1 MPVDKGW
8 LVPLNSNLVLA
19 RIANAMAMKRTL
31 FLLLASALGAAASAD
46 FPGPAPLAWRWVQPT
61 QVAPGGAPLVDGETV
76 YVAVGQRVYS
86 LDKETGNRRWQYPL
100 VDPIQGY
107 FRSAPILADGVLMA
121 AADNK
126 TIYAVDAATG
136 NAKWQFLAPNSI
148 LGQPILVGKY
158 LAFAMTDNSLMAL
171 DVATGAAI
179 WQAPFRVFAGINS
192 GMSALGNNLIYTT
205 GSSEMI
211 AMDLVTQKSVWRQK
225 FTQLGPEAVP
235 VVFANNLYLSS
246 GTFLISLNGA
256 TGTGRW
262 QRNLGEP
269 LAHPPAVSPEGIFV
283 STRDGKAFIT
293 DLNGQPKFRTGVD
306 LGSLPLTR
314 PTALGGTF
322 VQPTTNGALTLVNGE
337 GKVTWSY
344 LIRPLPGSST
354 ATGQPGG
361 GMGFGGPGG
370 AGGLGGPG
378 GAGGLGG
385 VGGRGAPGG
394 GQRGGGPGAGGQQTG
409 GTPPPLTV
417 QASGPAT
424 LAGNTLLIL
433 ARDGSLLAFDREN
446 GADLTPPTVK
456 MLFPNAGDQGASQ
469 PSMELIFRIEDEAS
483 GINDKTLKIE
493 VEGKTL
499 EHEFGRDG
507 IAVVRI
513 SSAGKNRPLT
523 EGRKTFTVTVT
534 DWMGNTSTT
543 SYTLVIDNALRPLM
557 RPAAGSPTGGFPGG
571 GPGGGGFGGDG
582 R

>member
-1 MPVDKGW
+1 
-8 LVPLNSNLVLA
+8 
-19 RIANAMAMKRTL
+19 MKRTI
-31 FLLLASALGAAASAD
+31 FLLLAAALGAAASAD

-61 QVAPGGAPLVDGETV
+61 QVAPGGAPLVDGDTV
-76 YVAVGQRVYS
+76 YVAVGQRIYS

-107 FRSAPILADGVLMA
+107 FRSAPVLSDGILMA

-136 NAKWQFLAPNSI
+136 SAKWQYLAPNAI

-158 LAFAMTDNSLMAL
+158 LAFAMTDNTLMAL

-192 GMSALGNNLIYTT
+192 GMASLGNNLIYTT
-205 GSSEMI
+205 GSNEMI
-211 AMDLVTQKSVWRQK
+211 ALDLVTQKAVWRQK

-235 VVFANNLYLSS
+235 VVYANNLYLSS

-256 TGTGRW
+256 SGTGRW
-262 QRNLGEP
+262 QRNIGEP
-269 LAHPPAVSPEGIFV
+269 LAHPPAVSAEGIFV

-293 DLNGQPKFRTGVD
+293 DLNGQPKFRTGIE

-344 LIRPLPGSST
+344 LIRPLPGSGT
-354 ATGQPGG
+354 ATTQPGG
-361 GMGFGGPGG
+361 GMGFGGASGM
-370 AGGLGGPG
+370 GGPG
-378 GAGGLGG
+378 GPPGG

-394 GQRGGGPGAGGQQTG
+394 GQRGGLPGGGPGA
-409 GTPPPLTV
+409 PSASAANAPLTV

-433 ARDGSLLAFDREN
+433 ARDGSLLAFDREL
-446 GADLTPPTVK
+446 GVDLTPPTVK
-456 MLFPNAGDQGASQ
+456 MLFPNPGDQGASQ

-483 GINDKTLKIE
+483 GIDDKTLKIE
-493 VEGKTL
+493 VDGKTL

-523 EGRKTFTVTVT
+523 DGRKTFTVTVS

-557 RPAAGSPTGGFPGG
+557 RPAAGTQTGGFPGG
-571 GPGGGGFGGDG
+571 GPGGFGGGLGGDG